1 MSPSHSRPVLCLFFI
16 FLVCFIVCFLLQ
28 ATYFATFRLAD
39 SFDRGCFCSCCSY
52 IFKIFRVGEGVFPPS
67 LFCAFSGF
75 FFTSVCLFACAFGLL
90 SLAFVWPN
98 FFFDF
103 ASFLSSFSKFVYC
116 FRGFL
121 LAVAGT
127 LVEQLVLLLFS
138 FWNLLESFG
147 LKQRDWTNAQRWPHL
162 RSHCHAM
169 L

>member
-1 MSPSHSRPVLCLFFI
+1 MLLFGLPIRLIGAVFALVVHTYLIYSAWAKVFSRLRF
-16 FLVCFIVCFLLQ
+16 
-28 ATYFATFRLAD
+28 
-39 SFDRGCFCSCCSY
+39 
-52 IFKIFRVGEGVFPPS
+52 
-67 LFCAFSGF
+67 FCAFSGF
-75 FFTSVCLFACAFGLL
+75 FFTSVCLFACAFRLS
-90 SLAFVWPN
+90 SLASVWPN

-103 ASFLSSFSKFVYC
+103 ASFLSSFSKLVYC